1 MELAATTST
10 ARNVQIGLCN
20 TSSSAPIC
28 QRFRT
33 SHFHVLIPIYGALPG
48 FGKRQSCLICQRPIP
63 TAWKLGATGTG
74 AYVYMHLSM
83 YVPLCVCVWWSVS
96 DQTAVKAKKSAAG
109 SCDKPHVPGAFAYVS
124 RHRFAF
130 CAKFHWKKLTIS
142 DAGNATARYQVRAC
156 RLRGVT
162 ATNLGDLGP
171 AAATAAATVH
181 LRNQNPTT
189 DNASTHESGY
199 HKAGCWCPWTMRV
212 DPRLHGLV
220 GAIGNGTGV
229 RPLGSICWEPW
240 RFLFAFFFT
249 VACSTPSQPP
259 CSRSGWCI
267 RIGCIRRPLYRFIA
281 PSSLRVRP
289 ATPAVP
295 TTITTSR
302 VVSTVRDGT
311 PAGKFPPYD
320 K

>member
-1 MELAATTST
+1 MQYFIFGTYLPT
-10 ARNVQIGLCN
+10 L
-20 TSSSAPIC
+20 PY
-28 QRFRT
+28 
-33 SHFHVLIPIYGALPG
+33 LALPRLNSHLRCASWVWKASVMFNLSTPNSNG
-48 FGKRQSCLICQRPIP
+48 LETGSDGNGRVCLHASI
-63 TAWKLGATGTG
+63 
-74 AYVYMHLSM
+74 YVCASM
-83 YVPLCVCVWWSVS
+83 CVCVWWSVS

-142 DAGNATARYQVRAC
+142 NAGNATARYQVRAC

-171 AAATAAATVH
+171 AAATAAAIVH

-240 RFLFAFFFT
+240 RFLFAFFYCCLLDPIPAPVLPQWLMHSNWLYQAPALPFYRAFLLAGASGN
-249 VACSTPSQPP
+249 ACCADYDYDIASGEYCTGWD
-259 CSRSGWCI
+259 SRWE
-267 RIGCIRRPLYRFIA
+267 
-281 PSSLRVRP
+281 V
-289 ATPAVP
+289 PAV
-295 TTITTSR
+295 R
-302 VVSTVRDGT
+302 
-311 PAGKFPPYD
+311 
-320 K
+320 